1 MLRAERSGRNALA
14 LLFIVAACLLVAT
27 VSSSPLSLSEEGA
40 FAMRFATARFGGAIP
55 DAGGEWIMLLF
66 RGFLGLLL
74 LLLPAYILL
83 SFATADGRSRL
94 AADGILLVVLLGAA
108 HFLRGAF
115 EKLPP
120 PEQLG
125 LSAPFQ
131 EGAASYAEEGLV
143 IAPPGWL
150 TFIAMIALSAIVA
163 RFVLRIRHRMH
174 AHRNRRSTLSEE
186 LGDDTPPSMHAFR
199 EGEPSGDEIVRLYG
213 CMLALVSEERGI
225 ARSPSTTPREFE
237 DRLILRGLPPRPLT
251 TLTRLFEHVRYGSTP
266 LGKEEEEVARVSL
279 SSIESACRAREGGGG
294 DA

>member
-131 EGAASYAEEGLV
+131 EGAASYAEEELV
-143 IAPPGWL
+143 IAPPGW
-150 TFIAMIALSAIVA
+150 
-163 RFVLRIRHRMH
+163 
-174 AHRNRRSTLSEE
+174 
-186 LGDDTPPSMHAFR
+186 
-199 EGEPSGDEIVRLYG
+199 
-213 CMLALVSEERGI
+213 
-225 ARSPSTTPREFE
+225 
-237 DRLILRGLPPRPLT
+237 
-251 TLTRLFEHVRYGSTP
+251 
-266 LGKEEEEVARVSL
+266 
-279 SSIESACRAREGGGG
+279 
-294 DA
+294 